1 VPLYSKKGW
10 TDHWDIDVEEDDAEQ
25 SYRLELEVVP
35 ATQEAGVTGA
45 IGCPTYGP
53 PHSFIALVSIARYE
67 QIGDNPNAHDSWQ
80 PRSSTVIHRSEHESI
95 AAGVNAVREAARRA
109 KELRKGPEAE

>member
-1 VPLYSKKGW
+1 MPPYSKRGW
-10 TDHWDIDVEEDDAEQ
+10 TDHWDIDVEEDDEEQ

-35 ATQEAGVTGA
+35 ATQEAVITGA

-67 QIGDNPNAHDSWQ
+67 QVDDKNTHDSWQ
-80 PRSSTVIHRSEHESI
+80 PRNSIVIHRSEHGSI
-95 AAGVNAVREAARRA
+95 AAGVVAVREAAKRA
-109 KELRKGPEAE
+109 ELLRKGPSDE

>member
-1 VPLYSKKGW
+1 VPPYSKKGW

-45 IGCPTYGP
+45 IGCPSYGP
-53 PHSFIALVSIARYE
+53 PHSFVALVSIARYE
-67 QIGDNPNAHDSWQ
+67 QVNDKNTHDSWQ
-80 PRSSTVIHRSEHESI
+80 PRNSTVIHRSEHGSI
-95 AAGVNAVREAARRA
+95 AEGISVAREAAKRA
-109 KELRKGPEAE
+109 ELLRKGPEAE